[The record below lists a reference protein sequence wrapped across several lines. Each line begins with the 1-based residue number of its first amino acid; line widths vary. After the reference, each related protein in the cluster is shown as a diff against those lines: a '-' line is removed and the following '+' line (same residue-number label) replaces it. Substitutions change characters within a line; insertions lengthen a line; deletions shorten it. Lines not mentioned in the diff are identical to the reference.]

1 MHEATATIAP
11 APPAPQHMQALQKA
25 NEVRLARA
33 ELKRQVGDGTI
44 SVTEVIRENPWESTS
59 MTVIELL
66 LSQRRWGTTRCSKLL
81 AQLGVPEHKAIGA
94 MTPRQRDLLADAM
107 CTG

>member
-11 APPAPQHMQALQKA
+11 APQHMQALRRA

-33 ELKRQVGDGTI
+33 ELKRRVGDGTTP
-44 SVTEVIRENPWESTS
+44 VKEVIVGIPWESVS

-81 AQLGVPEHKAIGA
+81 AQIQLPEYKTVGA
-94 MTPRQRDLLADAM
+94 MTERQRMALVAAIS
-107 CTG
+107 TG